1 MAVSIRLSRR
11 GTKKRPFYRIV
22 VADKECPRDGKFL
35 EVVGTYNPLVEPPAV
50 TLEEGK
56 IRGWI
61 GKGAVPSTTVRNILK
76 TAGFSSLEPKASAE
90 TAKA

>member
-22 VADKECPRDGKFL
+22 VADKEAPRDGRFL
-35 EVVGTYNPLVEPPAV
+35 EVVGTFNPLVEPPALK
-50 TLEEGK
+50 LEEEK

-61 GKGAVPSTTVRNILK
+61 GKGAVPSTTVKSLLK
-76 TAGFSSLEPKASAE
+76 KAGFSQKEQPEA
-90 TAKA
+90 AKA